1 MSPGA
6 SIVTALSAR
15 RNFAP
20 FEPGRSLYHAAGWRH
35 RVRATGARR
44 VAFEA
49 LGMPLS
55 PANGDDATE
64 GIWDEFTDALS
75 GRGEA
80 PLKIPRL

>member
-1 MSPGA
+1 MHVVAYALDAALLAGCVVWMVGLMS
-6 SIVTALSAR
+6 
-15 RNFAP
+15 
-20 FEPGRSLYHAAGWRH
+20 AAGWRH

-55 PANGDDATE
+55 PAKGDDATE

>member
-1 MSPGA
+1 
-6 SIVTALSAR
+6 
-15 RNFAP
+15 
-20 FEPGRSLYHAAGWRH
+20 
-35 RVRATGARR
+35 

-80 PLKIPRL
+80 PLKIPWL